1 MTTTAPSR
9 SPVRHPIRLTLDDDQ
24 RRLQFELREFLD
36 AELPEEFRRTSAN
49 PDYLPRDAHSR
60 AVIFC
65 RALHERGWFVPHWP
79 DEFEGGGRPII
90 EQVIIREELAY
101 AGAPLVNSNGVN
113 MLAPVLFQWGTDAQ
127 RARHLGPIAR
137 SEVMWAQGYSETE
150 AGSDLAS
157 LRMTAERD
165 GDAYILNGHKT
176 WTSNGRLADWIF
188 VLARSDPKAKPQA
201 GISFLLVDMQSAGI
215 TMRPIR
221 SITGYPTFAEEF
233 FDGVRVPAE
242 NLVGAEHDGWRVAKA
257 LLNAERTNITRA
269 AQAQRFYDE
278 LVEWMRHHEG
288 TDRDLRRDPL
298 VRDWLAYLAQQIAV
312 GRALSYRIAHLQ
324 AANALTPA
332 QASLSKLFW
341 SSFAVELKDVGSR
354 ILGSAGLLLPED
366 ADAAV
371 DGHFS
376 EGLLLALLHQI
387 GGGTNEVQRNVIG
400 ETGLGLPREPRP

>member
-1 MTTTAPSR
+1 MPPLRPCRDARRFERWCSWAGTHPSR
-9 SPVRHPIRLTLDDDQ
+9 T
-24 RRLQFELREFLD
+24 
-36 AELPEEFRRTSAN
+36 
-49 PDYLPRDAHSR
+49 
-60 AVIFC
+60 
-65 RALHERGWFVPHWP
+65 
-79 DEFEGGGRPII
+79 GGF
-90 EQVIIREELAY
+90 AT
-101 AGAPLVNSNGVN
+101 
-113 MLAPVLFQWGTDAQ
+113 W
-127 RARHLGPIAR
+127 
-137 SEVMWAQGYSETE
+137 
-150 AGSDLAS
+150 SD
-157 LRMTAERD
+157 
-165 GDAYILNGHKT
+165 
-176 WTSNGRLADWIF
+176 
-188 VLARSDPKAKPQA
+188 V
-201 GISFLLVDMQSAGI
+201 LVDMQSPGI

-233 FDGVRVPAE
+233 FDGVRVPVE

-278 LVEWMRHHEG
+278 LVEFLQRQEG
-288 TDRDLRRDPL
+288 TELDLRRDPL
-298 VRDWLAYLAQQIAV
+298 VRDRLAYLAEQIAV

-366 ADAAV
+366 PDAVA